1 MCLKRSC
8 ANFINAKIGVIYRP
22 QSSACASA
30 FVAFQRFSG
39 STFKVFTDTKFA
51 LCVNCR
57 ASNVHASN
65 HQINKRPL
73 MSPLTRSCN
82 SNFRFVLDSFQNC

>member
-8 ANFINAKIGVIYRP
+8 ANFINAKNRCDLSP
-22 QSSACASA
+22 QSSACASG

-39 STFKVFTDTKFA
+39 STFKVFADTKFA

-57 ASNVHASN
+57 ASNVHAFN
-65 HQINKRPL
+65 RQINKRHL